1 MLEILYLLL
10 PIVVYSDL
18 YQHGAVTCINRQL
31 SYTIVFI
38 YLFIML
44 RQHEHK
50 LLSTRTNTNNNR
62 RKQEHSQTN
71 TDTED
76 RRQGHHNSL
85 EPITVDPWCMHT
97 NKDLQ
102 KYKLELHVNIIRSRN
117 NT

>member
-1 MLEILYLLL
+1 
-10 PIVVYSDL
+10 
-18 YQHGAVTCINRQL
+18 
-31 SYTIVFI
+31 
-38 YLFIML
+38 ML

-85 EPITVDPWCMHT
+85 EPITVGPHDTIIVKTPDTDVFLLCIAMRRT
-97 NKDLQ
+97 IGKNLFVMAGTGNRFRITDTSGISDALGE
-102 KYKLELHVNIIRSRN
+102 ELCSCLPGFHAFSG
-117 NT
+117 T

>member
-1 MLEILYLLL
+1 
-10 PIVVYSDL
+10 
-18 YQHGAVTCINRQL
+18 
-31 SYTIVFI
+31 
-38 YLFIML
+38 ML

-50 LLSTRTNTNNNR
+50 LLSTNTNNNR

-102 KYKLELHVNIIRSRN
+102 KYKLELHVNIIYVLETTHKWLN
-117 NT
+117 KFTWCVAF